1 MKMKIGMIV
10 GVLVGLFVI
19 WFGYLF
25 VTSYIENTKL
35 LKEMDCVYELLDVE
49 ELDIEKSMN
58 T

>member
-1 MKMKIGMIV
+1 MKKKIGMIV
-10 GVLVGLFVI
+10 GVLVGLFVV

-25 VTSYIENTKL
+25 ITSYIENTKL

>member
-1 MKMKIGMIV
+1 MKKKIGMIV

-25 VTSYIENTKL
+25 ITSYIENTKL
-35 LKEMDCVYELLDVE
+35 LQEMNNVYELLDVE